1 MIKKKFTSN
10 PKRHNEFVKKLLVMD
25 KIQAEHSQAPGS
37 SVAEAA
43 AAAATSGA
51 QKVRIADSQFLQFT
65 SMLMA
70 QLIQG
75 KAKGKAAAKGGVK
88 YTPLEM
94 QVLAVKAK
102 HPDAVLFVEC
112 GYRYRFFGEDAEV
125 KKSDSNPH

>member
-51 QKVRIADSQFLQFT
+51 QKVRIAVSITSHADAAIYSGESQ
-65 SMLMA
+65 
-70 QLIQG
+70 
-75 KAKGKAAAKGGVK
+75 
-88 YTPLEM
+88 
-94 QVLAVKAK
+94 
-102 HPDAVLFVEC
+102 
-112 GYRYRFFGEDAEV
+112 R
-125 KKSDSNPH
+125 

>member
-1 MIKKKFTSN
+1 
-10 PKRHNEFVKKLLVMD
+10 
-25 KIQAEHSQAPGS
+25 
-37 SVAEAA
+37 
-43 AAAATSGA
+43 
-51 QKVRIADSQFLQFT
+51 
-65 SMLMA
+65 MLMP
-70 QLIQG
+70 QFIQG

-125 KKSDSNPH
+125 QKNLILIRINIEWLIYLIDLV